1 MKKLQ
6 KKSGKKEGSEMSLVF
21 DTSVLI
27 AIERGEKETINALK
41 SLYDSYPSSPQLTFI
56 SFFEYLIG
64 LKLRKNKSFQAN
76 LIFLKKFNVL
86 HTTDSSAEILSDL
99 KIKYDKKGVPLS
111 LADLLSASIVIDNSL
126 ILVTKDKDFEKIEEL
141 KKIIL

>member
-1 MKKLQ
+1 
-6 KKSGKKEGSEMSLVF
+6 MSLVF

-27 AIERGEKETINALK
+27 AIERGNKETINELEN
-41 SLYDSYPSSPQLTFI
+41 LYKSYPSSPQLTFI
-56 SFFEYLIG
+56 SSFEYLIG
-64 LKLRKNKSFQAN
+64 LKIRKNKSFQTN

-86 HTTDSSAEILSDL
+86 HTTNSSAEILSNL
-99 KIKYDKKGVPLS
+99 KIKYDKKGIALS
-111 LADLLSASIVIDNSL
+111 LADLLSASIVIDNNL

>member
-1 MKKLQ
+1 
-6 KKSGKKEGSEMSLVF
+6 MSLVF
-21 DTSVLI
+21 DTSILI
-27 AIERGEKETINALK
+27 AIERRDKETINKLK
-41 SLYDSYPSSPQLTFI
+41 NLYDSHPSSPQLTFI

-64 LKLRKNKSFQAN
+64 LKIRKNKFFQTN

-86 HTTDSSAEILSDL
+86 HTTISSAEILSDL
-99 KIKYDKKGVPLS
+99 KIKYDQKGVALS

>member
-1 MKKLQ
+1 
-6 KKSGKKEGSEMSLVF
+6 MSLVF
-21 DTSVLI
+21 DTSILI
-27 AIERGEKETINALK
+27 AIERGDKETISRLGDLYK
-41 SLYDSYPSSPQLTFI
+41 SYQSSPQLTFI

-64 LKLRKNKSFQAN
+64 LKIRKSKSFQTN

-86 HTTDSSAEILSDL
+86 HTTISSAEILSDL
-99 KIKYDKKGVPLS
+99 KIKYDRKGISLS

-126 ILVTKDKDFEKIEEL
+126 TLVTKDKDFEKIEEL

>member
-1 MKKLQ
+1 
-6 KKSGKKEGSEMSLVF
+6 MSLVL
-21 DTSVLI
+21 DTSILI
-27 AIERGEKETINALK
+27 AIERGDKEIISKLED
-41 SLYDSYPSSPQLTFI
+41 LYKSYPSAPQLTFI

-64 LKLRKNKSFQAN
+64 LKIRKNKSFQSN

-86 HTTDSSAEILSDL
+86 HTTISSAEILSDL
-99 KIKYDKKGVPLS
+99 KIKYDKKGVALS

-126 ILVTKDKDFEKIEEL
+126 ILVTRDKDFEKIEEL

>member
-1 MKKLQ
+1 
-6 KKSGKKEGSEMSLVF
+6 MSLVF
-21 DTSVLI
+21 DTSILI
-27 AIERGEKETINALK
+27 AIEGGDKETINKLENLYK
-41 SLYDSYPSSPQLTFI
+41 SYLSSPQLTFI

-64 LKLRKNKSFQAN
+64 LKIRKSKSFQTN

-99 KIKYDKKGVPLS
+99 KIKYDKKGIALS
-111 LADLLSASIVIDNSL
+111 LADLLSASIVIDNNL
-126 ILVTKDKDFEKIEEL
+126 VLVTKDKDFEKIEEL

>member
-1 MKKLQ
+1 
-6 KKSGKKEGSEMSLVF
+6 MSLVF
-21 DTSVLI
+21 DTSILI
-27 AIERGEKETINALK
+27 AIEKGDKETINKLENLYK
-41 SLYDSYPSSPQLTFI
+41 SYLSSPQLTFI

-64 LKLRKNKSFQAN
+64 LKIRKSKSFQTN

-99 KIKYDKKGVPLS
+99 KIKYDKKGIALS
-111 LADLLSASIVIDNSL
+111 LADLLSASIVIDNNL
-126 ILVTKDKDFEKIEEL
+126 VLVTKDKDFEKIEEL